1 MVYSTH
7 RKKPIGYINC
17 WRCHMRGKYIM
28 IAFSLF
34 TILANTPTINAS
46 EIVTESSLN
55 IYNNLIAFAQDEGK
69 VSQVKKVNFED
80 IIKGV
85 ASGHYP
91 NKSGSHFGSRWR
103 NDGLFVAEASHDEY
117 SQFLGEITAPALQAK
132 EIKLCHGKP
141 IMWMGE
147 EWSTILTYYR
157 TKLSSLNIVTQR
169 NKNIVDKVKLF
180 IDGILGQGKRIG
192 RDSTMQEFEWIG
204 VDGAITLTVTSK
216 MVQISI
222 DHNL

>member
-1 MVYSTH
+1 
-7 RKKPIGYINC
+7 
-17 WRCHMRGKYIM
+17 MRGRYIM
-28 IAFSLF
+28 ITFLLF
-34 TILANTPTINAS
+34 AIIANTPTIM
-46 EIVTESSLN
+46 TESSLN
-55 IYNNLIAFAQDEGK
+55 IFNNLIAFAQEEEK
-69 VSQVKKVNFED
+69 ASPVKKVNIED

-157 TKLSSLNIVTQR
+157 TELSAVDIVTQR
-169 NKNIVDKVKLF
+169 NKNIDSKVKVF
-180 IDGILGQGKRIG
+180 IDGIFGQGKRIG
-192 RDSTMQEFEWIG
+192 RDSTMREFEWIG
-204 VDGAITLTVTSK
+204 IDGAIALTVTSK

-222 DHNL
+222 NKNLK